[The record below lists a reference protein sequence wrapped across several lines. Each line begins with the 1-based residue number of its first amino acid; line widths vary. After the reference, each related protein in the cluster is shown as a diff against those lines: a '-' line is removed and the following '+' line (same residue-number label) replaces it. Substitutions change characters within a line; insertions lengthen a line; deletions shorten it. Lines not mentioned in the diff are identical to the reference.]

1 MKLSNGD
8 TVIVISGKDKG
19 KKGTV
24 LRVIRSQ
31 NRVIV
36 GGINMVTKHVKKTA
50 QAAGQKL
57 KYESSIH
64 ASNVMA
70 IDPKSGKPTRV
81 GYKMEGKKKV
91 RIAKKS
97 GVELTRTKV
106 QAEKKPSAPGVEASS
121 KKSPFW
127 KKGSQA
133 ADAAAGGSA
142 SKSVEEP
149 AHPSALTSHRSA
161 GRGS

>member
-19 KKGTV
+19 KKGTI
-24 LRVIRSQ
+24 LRVIKSQ

-36 GGINMVTKHVKKTA
+36 GGVNMITKHVKKTA

-57 KYESSIH
+57 RYESSIH

-70 IDPKSGKPTRV
+70 LDPKSGKPTRV
-81 GYKMEGKKKV
+81 GYKIEGKKKI
-91 RIAKKS
+91 RIAKRS
-97 GVELTRTKV
+97 GVELTRTKI
-106 QAEKKPSAPGVEASS
+106 QAEKKPAAPGAEAPA

-127 KKGSQA
+127 KKGGAVTVDDQ
-133 ADAAAGGSA
+133 GA
-142 SKSVEEP
+142 SGAKSVDEP